1 MASQIIKE
9 CDLQLYELIC
19 EEEKRQRST
28 LDMIA
33 SESLQDAASLALS
46 GSAFGNKT
54 AVGLPGRQR
63 LGGSGPADALE
74 RLAAE
79 RAYELFGAEHA
90 NILPYSGTTANLCVY
105 DAILKPGDTVLA
117 LDPEQ
122 GSHASHGRKEHIS
135 AKLYH
140 FVHFGVDPQTQL
152 LDYEEV
158 ERLLQ
163 QHRPK
168 LLVIGVSAYARLI
181 DYQRLAEM
189 AHRVGTVLM
198 ADIAHTSGLVAAKV
212 LPSPLPH
219 ADIVTAS
226 ATKTMCG
233 CHTGFILCSKEYA
246 QRVDAGVYPGVTASL
261 HLQTIAAAAWAFKKA
276 AAEEFQVLMQQ
287 VVKNAKALA
296 QALMTRGFG
305 ILTGGTDCHM
315 MVMDLRP
322 LHEESLDAVSY
333 CDRLEGIGISVNT
346 KRIPYDT
353 AEKIN
358 GIRLGCTILTQRGMK
373 EADMEEIADIFWM
386 ALQKEEAILAE
397 CRKKVQM
404 LCDRFPVC

>member
-9 CDLQLYELIC
+9 CDLQVYELIC

-74 RLAAE
+74 RLAAV
-79 RAYELFGAEHA
+79 RACELFGAEHA

-105 DAILKPGDTVLA
+105 DAILEPGDTVLA

-135 AKLYH
+135 ARLYH
-140 FVHFGVDPQTQL
+140 FVHFGVNSQTQL

-189 AHRVGTVLM
+189 AHRVGAVM
-198 ADIAHTSGLVAAKV
+198 M
-212 LPSPLPH
+212 

-322 LHEESLDAVSY
+322 LHGESLDAVSY

-386 ALQKEEAILAE
+386 ALQKDEAILAE

-404 LCDRFPVC
+404 LCERFPVW